1 MALVV
6 IGVSLPMLLMLR
18 ACACG
23 VVDIAA
29 GIFVGVGGGI
39 VNTAGVVVASFVGV
53 VAGAV
58 AGVDVVCIYMIVAAG
73 FAVVIG
79 VRHGYMCC

>member
-53 VAGAV
+53 
-58 AGVDVVCIYMIVAAG
+58 C
-73 FAVVIG
+73 VVIVCDVCVVVVDMHVVG
-79 VRHGYMCC
+79 IVVWLCRCRCWRRH